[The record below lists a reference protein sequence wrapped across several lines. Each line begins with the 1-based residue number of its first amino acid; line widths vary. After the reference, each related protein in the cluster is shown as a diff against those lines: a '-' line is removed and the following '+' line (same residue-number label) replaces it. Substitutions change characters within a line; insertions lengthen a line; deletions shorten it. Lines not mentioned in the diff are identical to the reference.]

1 MAVRLAL
8 AVVVLAAAASAAGTP
23 SAPSSLWRRHPHNP
37 VIVPGFPIRPGG
49 PLGISVADA
58 SVLYDED
65 ERRWKMWFAT
75 GWDEAGGSRVGIK
88 YAESSDGVAWTIG
101 KGLALEPGTA
111 PAEWDHTNVET
122 PSVVKN
128 PSAPAERR
136 YMLWYAGGNVRRRSI
151 GRGFPYYQIGLA
163 FSRDGRRFTRVPANE
178 SPYAWS
184 GLVLVVQHALPA
196 LPEATDGVL
205 ADPDVLLK
213 DGVFH
218 MWFSTLAL
226 NRRGEVVTGGIG
238 HAVSRNGVSW
248 RASRKNPLPSLMRE
262 RPIIPST
269 QPSVVWNE
277 RKRSF
282 EMWYSNDRTVEL
294 EQVPEDA
301 REFAA
306 SGYWYASSKD
316 GDEWLTLYAAGRD
329 FRWDRRSAPERYG
342 LVSGVEVVL
351 RQGEYRMYYNALG
364 AIKVP
369 ARWPHAM
376 IWGMN
381 LAIRR

>member
-1 MAVRLAL
+1 MAVRIAL
-8 AVVVLAAAASAAGTP
+8 AVVVLTAVASAAGTP
-23 SAPSSLWRRHPHNP
+23 SAPAALWRRHPHNP

-49 PLGISVADA
+49 PVGVSVADA

-75 GWDEAGGSRVGIK
+75 SWDEAGGSRTGLK
-88 YAESSDGVAWTIG
+88 YVESPDGVAWTIG
-101 KGLALEPGTA
+101 KGLSLAPGSA
-111 PAEWDHTNVET
+111 PSDWDHTNVET
-122 PSVVKN
+122 PSVVKH
-128 PSAPAERR
+128 PSAPVDRR
-136 YMLWYAGGNVRRRSI
+136 YMLWYSGGNVRRRSI

-163 FSRDGRRFTRVPANE
+163 FSRDGRRFTRLPANE

-196 LPEATDGVL
+196 LPEVTDGII
-205 ADPDVLLK
+205 ADPDVVSK

-226 NRRGEVVTGGIG
+226 NRRGQVVTGGIG

-277 RKRSF
+277 RKGSF

-294 EQVPEDA
+294 DDVPENA

-316 GDEWLTLYAAGRD
+316 GDEWRTLYATGRD
-329 FRWDRRSAPERYG
+329 FRWDRRYAPERYG

-364 AIKVP
+364 AAKVP
-369 ARWPHAM
+369 ARWPQPM

>member
-1 MAVRLAL
+1 MAVRIAL
-8 AVVVLAAAASAAGTP
+8 AVVVLAAAASTAGTP
-23 SAPSSLWRRHPHNP
+23 SAPVALWRRHPHNP
-37 VIVPGFPIRPGG
+37 IIVPGFPIRPGG
-49 PLGISVADA
+49 PPGVSVADA
-58 SVLYDED
+58 SVFYDED

-75 GWDEAGGSRVGIK
+75 AWEERGGSRTGVK
-88 YAESSDGVAWTIG
+88 YAESPDGVAWTIG
-101 KGLALEPGTA
+101 KGLALAPGTA
-111 PAEWDHTNVET
+111 PADWDHTNVET
-122 PSVVKN
+122 PSVVKH

-136 YMLWYAGGNVRRRSI
+136 YMLWYSGGNVKRRSM

-163 FSRDGRRFTRVPANE
+163 FSRDGRRFARLPANE

-196 LPEATDGVL
+196 WPEVTDGVI
-205 ADPDVLLK
+205 ADPDVVLK
-213 DGVFH
+213 DSAFH

-226 NRRGEVVTGGIG
+226 NRRGQVVSGGIG

-269 QPSVVWNE
+269 QPSVVWND

-282 EMWYSNDRTVEL
+282 EMWYSNDRAVEL
-294 EQVPEDA
+294 DDVPENA

-316 GDEWLTLYAAGRD
+316 GDEWRTLYAAGRD
-329 FRWDRRSAPERYG
+329 FRWDRRFAPERYG

-351 RQGEYRMYYNALG
+351 RRGEYRMYYNALG
-364 AIKVP
+364 AAKVP
-369 ARWPHAM
+369 AGWPHPM